1 MLDTFI
7 NLKLSNFSSLFEIAA
22 TLNLVFVVAEHAKQY
37 GSTLTRNFF
46 RSNANI
52 QKIFNERYSRVD
64 KETVNSMTAIV
75 INDVSTEGEIQQVKR
90 EIHKLEDSKN
100 DRITKLESKTENR
113 CVLNS
118 FSFISLFM
126 FLYSLIALFIGG
138 LNVTSFASSFYA
150 TFTLLSMIVLIVVS
164 YYGEKE
170 KPKWITK
177 NLSLTRCCQL
187 FVIIIILSSACLFYG
202 SKIEPFTSYYWPIV
216 IVLGTLL
223 PYLSFVIFMFLI
235 RNRLISLSAD
245 LKEELKYFS
254 TECDSID
261 AQIHRLKEAY
271 ELSVSMSSKKT
282 EADEILT

>member
-52 QKIFNERYSRVD
+52 LNIFNERYSRVD
-64 KETVNSMTAIV
+64 KETVNSITAIV

-100 DRITKLESKTENR
+100 DRITKLESKTDNR

-138 LNVTSFASSFYA
+138 LNETSFASSFYA
-150 TFTLLSMIVLIVVS
+150 TFTLLSMIILIVVS

-177 NLSLTRCCQL
+177 NLSLIRCCQL
-187 FVIIIILSSACLFYG
+187 FVIVILLSSVCLLYG
-202 SKIEPFTSYYWPIV
+202 SIIEPFKSYYWPIV
-216 IVLGTLL
+216 IILGTLL

-235 RNRLISLSAD
+235 RNRLISLSVD
-245 LKEELKYFS
+245 LKEELNNFS
-254 TECDSID
+254 TECDSVD

-271 ELSVSMSSKKT
+271 ELSVSMSSKKA
-282 EADEILT
+282 EADEFLT